1 MAARGLAS
9 ITAVVAAV
17 VSVSGSYW
25 FSPLQIE
32 TTEFHR
38 LGLAMATTA
47 LRSGGGQ
54 TCERGG
60 RCDTL
65 TGCIAPTPP
74 PGSAVKILP
83 QDKILERYVRE
94 LRILEACRKIVLSK
108 KDQGENDVLQV
119 KLAPPSLEAEKFA
132 DAVLRL
138 DGDIL
143 WAPASASNDTVTRF
157 GDEARAVFGPI
168 PDADCAN
175 GAKTMPIEVDGNIL
189 ELKPNPAK
197 ADHPLEFE
205 HRDASGNVIAW
216 TGGIEKC
223 DKPSLAGNV
232 AYCAPGSRLKRVVKG
247 NVEWLTLCR
256 KSTSN
261 LMVSSNPYWQAS
273 NPRFALLGT
282 IGFNRVTGEIVFFDG
297 SKDRSEFDWSQ
308 SFVPPGGHSYSD
320 TSGRA
325 SAEALYDP
333 TFQIQCHICHD
344 NKSPYVIDPHAA
356 QARVGYFNNEQDS
369 RAIAFSLGGYLPERP
384 RTEQMPFRVIGSSY
398 TAAHGADLARA
409 KTVQDPTGTCT
420 ACHTLTTQI
429 TGQRFAADAVG
440 RQPWIARPTW
450 DKVMELQ
457 EENKKIARIDNRRTD
472 WALRSGAGKIHPWMV
487 PGSGNDVSALQPPIS
502 ATDWQKLSNC
512 LWDAGGVECGYRPLY
527 TACLAPGSGP
537 QEDGS
542 APTDL
547 SIAVIPPSSD
557 ETEAHHRVRVRWK
570 YLNGYGGVPER
581 DDVRFNVAV
590 KTTAIPLTPEPPS
603 PGDYPNLH
611 EKYGKEISVINEN
624 VEASDDTML
633 IKNVSYVGH
642 SKFTD
647 PIPSIVPR
655 DFKLDIPAKCNR
667 RYLVRLA
674 PKRFCFDQN
683 IMAYSATNY
692 LLYADTVCH

>member
-1 MAARGLAS
+1 MAARGFAS
-9 ITAVVAAV
+9 IIGVIAAV
-17 VSVSGSYW
+17 VSASGSYW
-25 FSPLQIE
+25 FSPFGSGP
-32 TTEFHR
+32 TEIYRFGSR
-38 LGLAMATTA
+38 MATTA
-47 LRSGGGQ
+47 LQSGGGQ
-54 TCERGG
+54 TCEQGG
-60 RCDTL
+60 RCDAL
-65 TGCIAPTPP
+65 TGCIAPVPP
-74 PGSAVKILP
+74 PGSAVKVLP
-83 QDKILERYVRE
+83 QDKVYERYVQQ
-94 LRILEACRKIVLSK
+94 LRIFEACREIVLSK
-108 KDQGENDVLQV
+108 KSQSKNDVLRV
-119 KLAPPSLEAEKFA
+119 NLASSSLEAEAFA
-132 DAVLRL
+132 EAVLRL

-143 WAPASASNDTVTRF
+143 WAPASATNSTVTKF

-175 GAKTMPIEVDGNIL
+175 DAQTMPIEVDGNIV
-189 ELKPNPAK
+189 ELKPNFTRPN
-197 ADHPLEFE
+197 HPLEFE

-216 TGGIEKC
+216 TSGIEKC

-282 IGFNRVTGEIVFFDG
+282 VGFNRITGEIIFFDG
-297 SKDRSEFDWSQ
+297 RKDRSEFDWSR

-320 TSGRA
+320 SSGRA

-344 NKSPYVIDPHAA
+344 NKSPYVINPHAA
-356 QARVGYFNNEQDS
+356 QARVGYFDGEQDL

-398 TAAHGADLARA
+398 TAVHGADLARA
-409 KTVQDPTGTCT
+409 KTVRDPTGSCT

-440 RQPWIARPTW
+440 REPWIAKPTW

-457 EENKKIARIDNRRTD
+457 EEKKKIARIDNRRTD

-487 PGSGNDVSALQPPIS
+487 PGRGNDLSALQPPIS
-502 ATDWQKLSNC
+502 AADWQKLSNC
-512 LWDAGGVECGYRPLY
+512 LWDAGEAECGYRPLY
-527 TACLAPGSGP
+527 TACPAPGSGP

-547 SIAVIPPSSD
+547 SIEVIPPSSGK
-557 ETEAHHRVRVRWK
+557 TERDHRVRLRWK

-590 KTTAIPLTPEPPS
+590 RTAAIPLTREPPS
-603 PGDYPNLH
+603 PSDYPYLNETDGNKITVL
-611 EKYGKEISVINEN
+611 NEN

-633 IKNVSYVGH
+633 IKNVSYAGH
-642 SKFTD
+642 SRFTD
-647 PIPSIVPR
+647 PTPSIVPR

-683 IMAYSATNY
+683 VMAYSATGY
-692 LLYADTVCH
+692 LLYADTVCD